1 MRVGDWQSQSKKYYL
16 SLCSAGANSRIA
28 TDDIWNMEGDYL
40 KRGGKGKI
48 SPEFLA

>member
-28 TDDIWNMEGDYL
+28 TDDIWGRLFETWWQGE
-40 KRGGKGKI
+40 K
-48 SPEFLA
+48 SPQNFLLE